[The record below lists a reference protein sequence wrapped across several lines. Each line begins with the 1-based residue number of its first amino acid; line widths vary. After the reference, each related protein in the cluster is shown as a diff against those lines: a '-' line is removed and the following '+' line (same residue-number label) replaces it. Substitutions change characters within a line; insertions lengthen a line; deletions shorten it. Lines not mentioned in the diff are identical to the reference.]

1 LIPYVTLQGFAVDPE
16 FAESEDGAYDV
27 LTRCADPAAVA
38 AAKAK
43 AVRRLPQDLCCEFLK

>member
-1 LIPYVTLQGFAVDPE
+1 MDPE